1 MNTGKRGSIQP
12 TENGGETEP
21 PKLIIVLGM
30 HRSGTSAAT
39 RALEALGVSL
49 GSNLMP
55 AVAGDNDRGFFEDL
69 DIQKL
74 NERVLKKLGGGWDS
88 LDEIDPTKLVSPYF
102 TEERREA
109 ASILR
114 AKLDAGPFAFKDPR
128 TALLLPL
135 WQCVFEDL
143 ELHERYLLVVR
154 NPLEVAAS
162 LASRNQMAP
171 TRGMLLWAKYNFSA
185 LRFTQDRKPFFL
197 SYERLLNTPRAALQD
212 IARALG
218 VPSPS
223 TENPAIEAYCNEFLA
238 LDLRHNNLS
247 RHELTRS
254 GQAPGFV
261 VELYEL
267 LLACTNDSGREIDAD
282 ALTRLARAYA
292 ATGPLITYAD
302 GLDTTCRRIS
312 QDLAS
317 ATKRLE
323 DLSQTSAARDRDLQH
338 LTNERAQLIEK
349 LEKAQTELQ
358 NARNE
363 FDTMRAKFDAEKD
376 LLSQESAARDIEIQR
391 LTAGHIRL
399 SETLAQTQTDPK
411 NARQELET
419 ARVSLDAEA
428 PERESTLDA
437 EISALRLDL
446 THAHALNKTAIA
458 RTQDLEKE
466 RAELRSD
473 LATVQRDLKDTLNKL
488 NQEKAERERLSLLV
502 ASTNSESATA
512 RDLVKS
518 LEHQGASLKGD
529 YASKDAVSAGLV
541 EQIEAL
547 LAEAER
553 HTGVSDRLE
562 AEVRKLHKTLADL
575 HAQKSDLERRSSER
589 ILELERFLDSER
601 VQSNAQ
607 LESLRRFAD
616 GAKADIV
623 KALREVATL
632 ESNLASSNK
641 EASELGFA
649 ITENQKTIADLEA
662 SLAHTQETANAQKA
676 YISTLEQRVVEL
688 HQERA
693 LDHVAALDLAKAR
706 DDALQDARRYGEIA
720 RASRVANGTLR
731 RDLLLARAAVA
742 ATHRSLSWRLTA
754 PLRSLMRVSR
764 HPVQSARSI
773 TARGART
780 LWRLVVPARYR
791 TPVRSALFA
800 LMPAVFKN
808 TAVYRH
814 WSAASGRAPNRST
827 DPPVSLGDAVYVP
840 LPATRAPGRLAARA
854 IAFYLPQFHP
864 IPENDLWWGEG
875 FTEWTK
881 VRAAT
886 PRFEAHY
893 QPHES
898 DALGYYDLLADRDI
912 LQRQSQLASLHG
924 ITGFCFYFYWFAGK
938 RLLEGPIQ
946 RYLETPEAQTEFC
959 LCWANEN
966 WTRRWDGKDNEVLIA
981 QDHSPDDDLAFISHV
996 SAYFRD
1002 QRYIRIDG
1010 KPLLIVYRPDL
1021 LPSAASTA
1029 QRWRDWLRKE
1039 GFGEVY
1045 LAYTQSFENR
1055 PPEYY
1060 GFDAAIE
1067 FPPNN
1072 MALEKAAAPPNL
1084 ADESKALNFYDWT
1097 DLCERSHRYSDPGYK
1112 LFRGVTPSWD
1122 NTARRPHDG
1131 AVLLNSSPTRFKEW
1145 LSNAV
1150 RDTRARFSSPDERL
1164 IFINA
1169 WNEWA
1174 EGAHLEPDR
1183 RYGYAW
1189 LAAAREALD
1198 DTPTTDRR
1206 IIVVTHDL
1214 HRHGAQYNAL
1224 AIAKTLRETFRY
1236 EVAII
1241 AGGEGDLADDFR
1253 AVGELTI
1260 VPRFHNR
1267 PDTIEAAIA
1276 NLSGRGFDQA
1286 IINSAAS
1293 AWLAPFLAE
1302 QNIKMIGLVHELPSI
1317 IAEMGLATDL
1327 RTLNELADALVFPT
1341 QGALEQDRRTVDLP
1355 SWRQACVLPQGL
1367 YKGRAMSDLD
1377 AKVAARE
1384 KLAARLGLPRDS
1396 RFALAVG
1403 FADQRKGPDIFIEWA
1418 QAATARWSDLH
1429 FVWVGAVCANM
1440 KSALE
1445 AKLAGAGDAAKRI
1458 HFVGFHENTAEF
1470 YSAAS
1475 LYALTSREDP
1485 FPSTALEALAHGT
1498 PVITVT
1504 GCGGI
1509 EELEPYEC
1517 VSVLADASAARFL
1530 QAAARWLDDET
1541 ARASAARNGR
1551 DLVRQRFGFTSYVG
1565 SLLSALGADH
1575 PGVSVVVPNY
1585 NYARYLEQRLESI
1598 LLQTTPPHEIIVLD
1612 DKSTDDSLRVIEKAL
1627 EGSAINW
1634 RIVRNETNSGNV
1646 FAQWRK
1652 GVECA
1657 QSELVWIAEAD
1668 DWADPR
1674 FLEVT
1679 TSAFKD
1685 DDVVLAYTQS
1695 KQLDAAGSVIAP
1707 DYLGYVRDISRER
1720 WTKNYI
1726 TSGPREIAEGLSV
1739 KNTIPNVSAVLFR
1752 RHALMKTLQQH
1763 FGEVSS
1769 YRVAGDWCVYAN
1781 ALRYGGAAFFAD
1793 ALNYHRRHASSVT
1806 ISRFGLDE
1814 LAEIARMQS
1823 YISSEFGLD
1832 RETRAAAK
1840 AYLQKLVDE
1849 FGLSHRYAAAELE
1862 AVLNRPDN
1870 TTPGSSARTAQ

>member
-1 MNTGKRGSIQP
+1 MAGGVMDTDKGDSAQP
-12 TENGGETEP
+12 NKDGDTTEP
-21 PKLIIVLGM
+21 PKLIVVLGM

-69 DIQKL
+69 DIQKF

-88 LDEIDPTKLVSPYF
+88 LDEIDSTKLVSPYF

-143 ELHERYLLVVR
+143 ELQERYLLVVR

-162 LASRNQMAP
+162 LASRNRMAP
-171 TRGMLLWAKYNFSA
+171 TRAMLLWAKYNFNA
-185 LRFTQDRKPFFL
+185 LRFTQDSKPCVL
-197 SYERLLNTPRAALQD
+197 SYERLLNAPRASLQS

-218 VPSPS
+218 LSS
-223 TENPAIEAYCNEFLA
+223 QGAESPAIEAYCNEFLA
-238 LDLRHNNLS
+238 QDLRHNNLS

-261 VELYEL
+261 VELYDM
-267 LLACTNDSGREIDAD
+267 LLACANDGAWELDAD
-282 ALTRLARAYA
+282 GLTRLSKAYA
-292 ATGPLITYAD
+292 ATGPLIAYAD
-302 GLDTTCRRIS
+302 GLDATRRRLS
-312 QDLAS
+312 QDLTS
-317 ATKRLE
+317 ATKRID
-323 DLSQTSAARDRDLQH
+323 DLSQTNAARDLDLQS
-338 LTNERAQLIEK
+338 LATERAQLIEK
-349 LEKAQTELQ
+349 LEKAQIELQ

-363 FDTMRAKFDAEKD
+363 FDTMRAKLDAEKEQISQVSAERD
-376 LLSQESAARDIEIQR
+376 LELQR
-391 LTAGHIRL
+391 LAADQVRL
-399 SETLAQTQTDPK
+399 SDTLAQTQTDLQS
-411 NARQELET
+411 ARQELET
-419 ARVSLDAEA
+419 ARARLDAEA
-428 PERESTLDA
+428 PERERTLDA
-437 EISALRLDL
+437 EINALRLDL
-446 THAHALNKTAIA
+446 THAHALNETAIA
-458 RTQDLEKE
+458 KTQDLEEE
-466 RAELRSD
+466 RGKLRSG
-473 LATVQRDLKDTLNKL
+473 LATVQRDLEATLKKL
-488 NQEKAERERLSLLV
+488 NQEKAERERLSSLV
-502 ASTNSESATA
+502 ASTNSESAAA

-518 LEHQGASLKGD
+518 LEHQIASLKGD
-529 YASKDAVSAGLV
+529 YASKDAVSTGLV

-547 LAEAER
+547 LTEAER
-553 HTGVSDRLE
+553 QASTSDRLE
-562 AEVRKLHKTLADL
+562 AEVQKLHKTLADL
-575 HAQKSDLERRSSER
+575 HAQKSDLERRSSDR
-589 ILELERFLDSER
+589 ILELERHLDSER
-601 VQSNAQ
+601 VENSAQ

-616 GAKADIV
+616 GAKADIAA
-623 KALREVATL
+623 KLQEIATL
-632 ESNLASSNK
+632 AANLAS
-641 EASELGFA
+641 ARGG
-649 ITENQKTIADLEA
+649 AD
-662 SLAHTQETANAQKA
+662 AQKA
-676 YISTLEQRVVEL
+676 IIAGLEQHLAEFQGRREL
-688 HQERA
+688 DRGSHP
-693 LDHVAALDLAKAR
+693 DLEKAR
-706 DDALQDARRYGEIA
+706 EVALQDAQRHREIA
-720 RASRVANGTLR
+720 RAGQAANGALR
-731 RDLLLARAAVA
+731 RDLLLARAALTDVQ
-742 ATHRSLSWRLTA
+742 RSLSWRLTA
-754 PLRSLMRVSR
+754 PIRSLMRIAR
-764 HPVQSARSI
+764 HPWQSTRATAARA
-773 TARGART
+773 ARG
-780 LWRLVVPARYR
+780 LWRVIVPARDR
-791 TPVRSALFA
+791 TAVRSALFV

-808 TAVYRH
+808 TAAYRH
-814 WSAASGRAPNRST
+814 WSAANG
-827 DPPVSLGDAVYVP
+827 
-840 LPATRAPGRLAARA
+840 RAPGRSTNPPVSVDDAGYVPLQATHAPGRVAARA

-864 IPENDLWWGEG
+864 IPENNSWWGEG

-886 PRFEAHY
+886 PRFEGHY
-893 QPHES
+893 QPHEP
-898 DALGYYDLLADRDI
+898 DALGYYDLLADSDI

-938 RLLEGPIQ
+938 RLLEAPIQ
-946 RYLETPEAQTEFC
+946 RYLETPEARTEFC

-981 QDHSPDDDLAFISHV
+981 QDHSPDDDLAFIAHV
-996 SAYFRD
+996 SVYFRD
-1002 QRYIRIDG
+1002 PRYIRIDG

-1055 PPEYY
+1055 PPAHY

-1072 MALEKAAAPPNL
+1072 MALDKAAAPTNL
-1084 ADESKALNFYDWT
+1084 ADESKALNFYSWT
-1097 DLCERSHRYSDPGYK
+1097 DLCDRSQRYSDPGYK

-1131 AVLLNSSPTRFKEW
+1131 AVLLNSSPSRFKEW

-1150 RDTRARFSSPDERL
+1150 RDARARFPSLDERL

-1286 IINSAAS
+1286 IVNSAAS

-1355 SWRQACVLPQGL
+1355 YWRQACVLPQGL

-1384 KLAARLGLPRDS
+1384 KLAARLGLPHDS

-1403 FADQRKGPDIFIEWA
+1403 FADHRKGPDIFVEWA
-1418 QAATARWSDLH
+1418 QAAASRWSDLH
-1429 FVWVGAVCANM
+1429 FIWVGAVCANM

-1445 AKLAGAGDAAKRI
+1445 AILAGAGDAAKRI

-1475 LYALTSREDP
+1475 LYTLTSREDP

-1498 PVITVT
+1498 PVITVG

-1509 EELEPYEC
+1509 EELQRYEC
-1517 VSVLADASAARFL
+1517 VSAIADASAAQFI

-1541 ARASAARNGR
+1541 ARASAARKGR
-1551 DLVRQRFGFTSYVG
+1551 DLVRQKFGFTSYVG
-1565 SLLSALGADH
+1565 SLLSTLRADH
-1575 PGVSVVVPNY
+1575 PSVSVVVPNY
-1585 NYARYLEQRLESI
+1585 NYARYLEQRLESV
-1598 LLQTTPPHEIIVLD
+1598 LLQTTPPYEIIVLD
-1612 DKSTDDSLRVIEKAL
+1612 DNSTDDSLSVIEKTL
-1627 EGSAINW
+1627 QRSSINW
-1634 RIVRNETNSGNV
+1634 RIVRNEANSGNV

-1674 FLEVT
+1674 FLEVA

-1685 DDVVLAYTQS
+1685 GDIVLAYTQS
-1695 KQLDAAGSVIAP
+1695 KQADAEGTVIAP
-1707 DYLGYVRDISRER
+1707 DYLEYVRDVSRER

-1752 RHALMKTLQQH
+1752 RKTLMKALQQH

-1781 ALRYGGAAFFAD
+1781 ALRHGGAAFFAD
-1793 ALNYHRRHASSVT
+1793 ALNYHRRHTSSVT

-1832 RETRAAAK
+1832 RESRAAGK
-1840 AYLQKLVDE
+1840 AYLKRLVDE
-1849 FGLSHRYAAAELE
+1849 FGLSHRYALAELE
-1862 AVLNRPDN
+1862 AVLNRPDHAV
-1870 TTPGSSARTAQ
+1870 PGSSARTAP